1 MLSSRQ
7 ACTAYLSIGSGG
19 CIRPPARGTGMAYSL
34 RQTLALGCF
43 AAFLPIMAQAQ
54 QASAPPPV
62 TVAKPVVR
70 DVVDS
75 DEFIGRFEPVDE
87 VSVRSRVGGYL
98 QEVDFTDG
106 ALVKQGDRLF
116 VIDQRPFVTA
126 LNQANAALEASK
138 SALVFADAQYKRA
151 QSLASSGSQSAQTL
165 DDRRREFDSAEANVR
180 GAQAAADRAALDMEY
195 TEIKAPLGGRIDRRL
210 ISAGNLVQTDQTVLT
225 TIVSLD
231 PIDFYFDV
239 DERRLLNFA
248 DTARKLGKDLQQ
260 GGGGLDVTV
269 TISDPNAKPFKG
281 KLDFAEN
288 RVDNESG
295 TIRLRAR
302 FPNPDLVLQ
311 PGLFGRI
318 QVEASNTYQAIL
330 VPDEAIGSDQNERV
344 VYVVG
349 TDGTVS
355 TKPVRPGPRL
365 YGYRVIRE
373 GLDGTETIIVNGL
386 IRARPGA
393 KVTPQMSELPQ
404 ERTDAPPE
412 TAGAENEQ

>member
-1 MLSSRQ
+1 
-7 ACTAYLSIGSGG
+7 
-19 CIRPPARGTGMAYSL
+19 MAYSL
-34 RQTLALGCF
+34 RQALTLGCL
-43 AAFLPIMAQAQ
+43 AAFLPLIAEAQ
-54 QASAPPPV
+54 QAPAPPPV

-98 QEVDFTDG
+98 QEIDFTDG
-106 ALVKQGDRLF
+106 ALVKKGDRLF
-116 VIDQRPFVTA
+116 VIDQRPFITA
-126 LNQANAALEASK
+126 LNQANAALEAAK

-165 DDRRREFDSAEANVR
+165 DDRRREFDSAQANVR
-180 GAQAAADRAALDMEY
+180 GAQAAAERAALDMEY
-195 TEIKAPLGGRIDRRL
+195 TEITAPLSGRIDRRL

-248 DTARKLGKDLQQ
+248 ETARKLGKDLQQ
-260 GGGGLDVTV
+260 GGGGLDVVV

-288 RVDNESG
+288 RIDNESG

-318 QVEASNTYQAIL
+318 QIEASNTYQAIL

-349 TDGTVS
+349 ADGTVS

-373 GLDGTETIIVNGL
+373 GLDGTETIVVNGL
-386 IRARPGA
+386 IRARPGS

-404 ERTDAPPE
+404 QRTDAPPE
-412 TAGAENEQ
+412 TAGAESSQ

>member
-1 MLSSRQ
+1 
-7 ACTAYLSIGSGG
+7 
-19 CIRPPARGTGMAYSL
+19 MANSL

-43 AAFLPIMAQAQ
+43 AVFLPLIAQAQ
-54 QASAPPPV
+54 QAAAPPPV
-62 TVAKPVVR
+62 TVAKPVMR
-70 DVVDS
+70 DVVDN

-98 QEVDFTDG
+98 QEIDFTDG

-165 DDRRREFDSAEANVR
+165 DDRRREFDSAQANVR
-180 GAQAAADRAALDMEY
+180 GAQAASDRATLDMEY
-195 TEIKAPLGGRIDRRL
+195 TEITAPLSGRIDRRL

-260 GGGGLDVTV
+260 GGGGLDVMV

-288 RVDNESG
+288 RIDNESG

-349 TDGTVS
+349 ADGTVS

-373 GLDGTETIIVNGL
+373 GLDGTETIVVNGL

-393 KVTPQMSELPQ
+393 KVTPQMTELPK

-412 TAGAENEQ
+412 TAGAESGQ

>member
-1 MLSSRQ
+1 
-7 ACTAYLSIGSGG
+7 
-19 CIRPPARGTGMAYSL
+19 MAYSL

-43 AAFLPIMAQAQ
+43 AVFLPFIAEAQ

-62 TVAKPVVR
+62 TVAKPVMR

-106 ALVKQGDRLF
+106 SLVKQGDRLF

-126 LNQANAALEASK
+126 LSQANAALQASQ

-151 QSLASSGSQSAQTL
+151 QSLTSSGSQSAQTL
-165 DDRRREFDSAEANVR
+165 DDRRREYDSAEANVR

-195 TEIKAPLGGRIDRRL
+195 TEIKAPLSGRIDRRL

-269 TISDPNAKPFKG
+269 TISDPTAKPFKG

-288 RVDNESG
+288 RIDNESG

-302 FPNPDLVLQ
+302 FPNPDLILQ

-349 TDGTVS
+349 ADGTVS

-373 GLDGTETIIVNGL
+373 GLDGSETIIVNGL

-393 KVTPQMSELPQ
+393 KVTPQMTELPK
-404 ERTDAPPE
+404 ERTNAPPE
-412 TAGAENEQ
+412 TAGAENMQ

>member
-1 MLSSRQ
+1 MTYVLRRILML
-7 ACTAYLSIGSGG
+7 C
-19 CIRPPARGTGMAYSL
+19 CITTFMP
-34 RQTLALGCF
+34 LA
-43 AAFLPIMAQAQ
+43 AMAQGAP
-54 QASAPPPV
+54 SAPPPV

-98 QEVDFTDG
+98 QEIHFQDG
-106 ALVKQGDRLF
+106 ALVKQGDLLF

-126 LNQANAALEASK
+126 LSQAKATLEASQ
-138 SALVFADAQYKRA
+138 SALVFADAQFKRA
-151 QSLASSGSQSAQTL
+151 QSLTASGSQAAQTL

-180 GAQAAADRAALDMEY
+180 GAQAAADRASLDMEY
-195 TEIKAPLGGRIDRRL
+195 TEIKAPLSGRIDRRL

-248 DTARKLGKDLQQ
+248 DTARKMGKELQQ
-260 GGGGLDVTV
+260 GGGGLDVSV
-269 TISDPNAKPFKG
+269 TISDPSAKPFKG

-288 RVDNESG
+288 RVDNQSG

-344 VYVVG
+344 VYVVDAQG
-349 TDGTVS
+349 KVS

-386 IRARPGA
+386 MRARPGSTI
-393 KVTPQMSELPQ
+393 TPQMTELPR
-404 ERTDAPPE
+404 ERQDTPPE
-412 TAGAENEQ
+412 AANAESGQ

>member
-1 MLSSRQ
+1 MTYALRQ
-7 ACTAYLSIGSGG
+7 MVVLG
-19 CIRPPARGTGMAYSL
+19 CI
-34 RQTLALGCF
+34 
-43 AAFLPIMAQAQ
+43 AAFMPLPALAQ
-54 QASAPPPV
+54 SAPPPPPV

-75 DEFIGRFEPVDE
+75 DDFIGRFEPVDE

-98 QEVDFTDG
+98 QEIHFQDG
-106 ALVKQGDRLF
+106 ALVKQGDLLF

-126 LNQANAALEASK
+126 LNQAKATLESAQ
-138 SALVFADAQYKRA
+138 SALVFADAQYKRT
-151 QSLASSGSQSAQTL
+151 QSLTSSGSQSAQTL

-180 GAQAAADRAALDMEY
+180 GAQAAADRASLDMEY
-195 TEIKAPLGGRIDRRL
+195 TEIKAPLSGRIDRRL

-260 GGGGLDVTV
+260 GGGGLDVSV
-269 TISDPNAKPFKG
+269 TISDPSAKPFKG

-344 VYVVG
+344 VYVVAE
-349 TDGTVS
+349 DGTVS

-386 IRARPGA
+386 MRARPGA
-393 KVTPQMSELPQ
+393 KITPQMTELPQ
-404 ERTDAPPE
+404 ERQDAPPE
-412 TAGAENEQ
+412 TAGAESGQ

>member
-1 MLSSRQ
+1 MTYALRQ
-7 ACTAYLSIGSGG
+7 MVVLG
-19 CIRPPARGTGMAYSL
+19 CIAAFMPLPALAQSAPPA
-34 RQTLALGCF
+34 
-43 AAFLPIMAQAQ
+43 
-54 QASAPPPV
+54 PPV

-98 QEVDFTDG
+98 QEIHFQDG
-106 ALVKQGDRLF
+106 ALVKQGDLLF

-126 LNQANAALEASK
+126 LNQAKATLESAQ
-138 SALVFADAQYKRA
+138 SALVFADAQYKRT

-180 GAQAAADRAALDMEY
+180 GAQAAADRASLDMEY
-195 TEIKAPLGGRIDRRL
+195 TEIKAPLSGRIDRRL

-248 DTARKLGKDLQQ
+248 DTARKLGKELQQ
-260 GGGGLDVTV
+260 GGGGLDVSV
-269 TISDPNAKPFKG
+269 TISDPSAKPFKG

-318 QVEASNTYQAIL
+318 QIEASNTYQAIL

-344 VYVVG
+344 VYVVAE
-349 TDGTVS
+349 DGTVS

-386 IRARPGA
+386 MRARPGA
-393 KVTPQMSELPQ
+393 KITPQMTELPQ
-404 ERTDAPPE
+404 ERQDAPPE
-412 TAGAENEQ
+412 TAGAESGQ